1 MPSPWSRTLGGPF
14 ELALAK
20 AVPAVPTRAETLYE
34 SKFDGFRV
42 ALVVEDDGVMLFS
55 RNGTD
60 LTARF
65 PELAAAA
72 AEQVPPDG
80 CVLDG
85 EAVIWGHDRLDFDAL
100 QRRMGAGPATARR
113 LAAEQPASF
122 VAFDVLAVLGRDVR
136 AMPLSDRRRL
146 LEELAAGFSP
156 PLELSHAT
164 TDRAEAMRWW
174 DELARTGIEGL
185 MAKSLSQP
193 YRGAERAWS
202 KIKRRD
208 DTDSLCGAVIGPRSR
223 PRQLVLGAWDTD
235 GRLRF
240 TGRTALLTA
249 VQASAAAE
257 FLKPPAG
264 GHPWP
269 EEVPATAFDR
279 FARDRGPVRLT
290 LVEPVVVEVSADS
303 ARSGVAFRHSVRLA
317 RFRPDLD
324 PTAVRIEIG

>member
-1 MPSPWSRTLGGPF
+1 MASPRSRTLDGPF

-20 AVPAVPTRAETLYE
+20 AVPAVPTRAGTLYE

-42 ALVVEDDGVMLFS
+42 ALVVEDGRVTLFS

-60 LTARF
+60 LTTRF

-72 AEQVPPDG
+72 AEQVPPEG

-85 EAVIWGHDRLDFDAL
+85 EAVIWGRDRLDFDAL
-100 QRRMGAGPATARR
+100 QRRMGAGAATARR

-136 AMPLSDRRRL
+136 PMPLSDRRKL

-156 PLELSHAT
+156 PLELSPAT

-174 DELARTGIEGL
+174 DELAHTGIEGV

-208 DTDSLCGAVIGPRSR
+208 DTDSLCAAVIGPRSR
-223 PRQLVLGAWDTD
+223 PRQLVLGAWDAE

-240 TGRTALLTA
+240 TGRTAPLTSA
-249 VQASAAAE
+249 QATIAAG
-257 FLKPPAG
+257 FLNPPAG
-264 GHPWP
+264 EHPWP
-269 EEVPATAFDR
+269 EEVPATAIDR
-279 FARDRGPVRLT
+279 FARDRGPVHLT

-303 ARSGVAFRHSVRLA
+303 ARSGVAFRHSVRFA
-317 RFRPDLD
+317 RFRPDID
-324 PTAVRIEIG
+324 PGEVTTG